1 MASRLP
7 GFHQMYETEFSV
19 RPASSFGDSFA
30 ASVAERQMSAAPLL
44 TSSLGFP
51 IYGNYCGPGHGD
63 PTGSVA
69 PVDRVDNVCRAH
81 DLCYKNAGTPPGTLF
96 GPCNC
101 DRDLINNMPAA
112 INHPNTGQ
120 QGKNAG
126 TLVRNY
132 FSQAPCTCPGPST
145 TTCLPPLCFGSL
157 CLTFC
162 FTGPPLGLGG
172 NC

>member
-7 GFHQMYETEFSV
+7 GFHQMSGTEFSV

-30 ASVAERQMSAAPLL
+30 VSVDERQMSAAPLL
-44 TSSLGFP
+44 TSSVGLP

-69 PVDRVDNVCRAH
+69 PVDRVDAVCRAH
-81 DLCYKNAGTPPGTLF
+81 DLCYKNAGTSGIL
-96 GPCNC
+96 GPCSC
-101 DRDLINNMPAA
+101 DRALIADMPAA
-112 INHPNTGQ
+112 INHPNTSQ
-120 QGKNAG
+120 QGKAAG
-126 TLVRNY
+126 ALIQSY
-132 FSQAPCTCPGPST
+132 FSQARCTCPGPST

-157 CLTFC
+157 CFNLC
-162 FTGPPLGLGG
+162 FTLPPLGLGG